1 MKKLIFAAAVVA
13 GMGAFAL
20 ESANIVGYSTTT
32 VRSGYTLLIPSF
44 DDVGSEG
51 LDIQKIVPNT
61 SATGVNIQTFTDS
74 AEGETMYYYVPT
86 GKAGAGWYT
95 NARGTATAYAN
106 KVFAKGEGF
115 MAYFPS
121 EGISLNVS
129 GEVSLKEKTLENVRT
144 GYTLMGNFRPTAFDI
159 QKIVPNTD
167 VSGVNLQTFTASAEG
182 ETMYY
187 YVPTGKAGAGW
198 YTNARGTATAYASKV
213 FEPGE
218 GFMVYLPSSMNVTF
232 QSAE

>member
-1 MKKLIFAAAVVA
+1 MKKLIFAAAAVA

-61 SATGVNIQTFTDS
+61 TAKGVNIQTFTTS
-74 AEGETMYYYVPT
+74 AESDQVYHYVPT

-95 NARGTATAYAN
+95 SSRGTADSYA
-106 KVFAKGEGF
+106 KRTFAKGEGF

-121 EGISLNVS
+121 EDISLNIS
-129 GEVSLKEKTLENVRT
+129 GEVTLTEKKLENVRQ
-144 GYTLMGNFRPTAFDI
+144 GYTLMGNFRPTSYSI
-159 QKIVPNTD
+159 QKIVPDTTAK
-167 VSGVNLQTFTASAEG
+167 GVNIQTFTTSAESDKV
-182 ETMYY
+182 YH

-198 YTNARGTATAYASKV
+198 YTSSRGTADTYANV
-213 FEPGE
+213 TLEPGE
-218 GFMVYLPSSMNVTF
+218 GFMIYLPSSMNVTF
-232 QSAE
+232 QAAE